1 MEREE
6 ETRQVMRAKNEVNDD
21 DNDYETD
28 RQIQIQTQR
37 LLRQDIEKEMK
48 PTSTFL
54 YSKFV
59 K

>member
-1 MEREE
+1 
-6 ETRQVMRAKNEVNDD
+6 MRAKNEVNDD
-21 DNDYETD
+21 DNDHETD